1 MLSIDRVRAGG
12 EGREGGAGREGGR
25 RERGRREE
33 GRRERG
39 RRGGGGGG
47 GGGRAIK
54 TAEGR
59 GADTPELHV
68 CMYLILKLTKPQP

>member
-25 RERGRREE
+25 EGGGREGGREE
-33 GRRERG
+33 GEREE
-39 RRGGGGGG
+39 GGGGR